1 MSKEIL
7 NVVEAVSVE
16 KGVAKEI
23 IFEAIEAALAIATR
37 KRHHEELDVRV
48 SIDLDTGDYETFR
61 RWEVVDD
68 AAVVFTQEEA
78 DAALEK
84 LLAEAAAREGAGD
97 ASAGADIAAG
107 ADSDTPASGDTDTA
121 EAVGIAAG
129 ADPGADSDTPASGD
143 TDTAEAAG
151 IAAGADPGADSD
163 TPASGDTDTAEAVGI
178 AAGTDPGADSDTF
191 VPGDT
196 GPADVAPGEAAAG
209 VDFFGD
215 AGEPIG
221 PRVFDPN
228 REVLYSEASVRAP
241 ELGIGDFIEEPI
253 ESVAFG
259 RIAAQ
264 TAKQVIVQKVREAER
279 AQVVEAYRHR
289 VGEMVTG
296 VVKRLERGS
305 IILDLGGNAEAIVNR
320 EEVIPREI
328 VRPGDRLRGYLRDV
342 RPETRGPQLFVSRT
356 APELMVRLFTLEV
369 PEISEGLIEIM
380 GCARDPGSRAKIGVR
395 SNVSRIDPVGAC
407 VGMRGSRVQA
417 VSNELAGE
425 RVDIIPWD
433 ENPAQYVINAMSPAE
448 VVSIVVDE
456 ESGSM
461 DVAVHEEQLSQAIGR
476 GGQNVRLAGQ
486 LARWQIN
493 VMTEQQ
499 ADEKSEVEEGKYL
512 SLFMNQLDVDEE
524 IARILLEEGF
534 TSIEEVAYV
543 PEDEMLAIDEIDEE
557 ICRELQSRARD
568 VLLTR
573 EIASEEGVTTGT
585 PAEDLLLLDGIDTE
599 LAYGLAARGVATREA
614 LAELSVDDFTEL
626 MEIDPERA
634 AELIMTARAIWFE
647 DEEAESSA

>member
-7 NVVEAVSVE
+7 NVVDVVSAE

-23 IFEAIEAALAIATR
+23 IFEAIEAALASATR
-37 KRHHEELDVRV
+37 KRHREELDVRV
-48 SIDLDTGDYETFR
+48 SIDRETGDYDTFR
-61 RWEVVDD
+61 RWEIVDD

-78 DAALEK
+78 DAALER
-84 LLAEAAAREGAGD
+84 LLAEAAAREDGAGAQEDTAADDTD
-97 ASAGADIAAG
+97 ASGAG
-107 ADSDTPASGDTDTA
+107 
-121 EAVGIAAG
+121 
-129 ADPGADSDTPASGD
+129 
-143 TDTAEAAG
+143 
-151 IAAGADPGADSD
+151 
-163 TPASGDTDTAEAVGI
+163 
-178 AAGTDPGADSDTF
+178 
-191 VPGDT
+191 
-196 GPADVAPGEAAAG
+196 
-209 VDFFGD
+209 GD
-215 AGEPIG
+215 ADDADEPVG
-221 PRVFDPN
+221 PRIFDPD
-228 REVLYSEASVRAP
+228 RQILYSEASTRSPDP
-241 ELGIGDFIEEPI
+241 EIGDFVEEPI

-264 TAKQVIVQKVREAER
+264 TAKQVIVQRVREAER
-279 AQVVEAYRHR
+279 AQVIEAYRHR

-356 APELMVRLFTLEV
+356 APELMMQLFALEV

-448 VVSIVVDE
+448 VVSIIVDE
-456 ESGSM
+456 ESGAM

-476 GGQNVRLAGQ
+476 GGQNVRLASQ
-486 LARWQIN
+486 LTQWQIN

-499 ADEKSEVEEGKYL
+499 ADEKNEMEAGKYL
-512 SLFMNQLDVDEE
+512 SLFRDQLDVDEE
-524 IARILLEEGF
+524 IALILLEEGF
-534 TSIEEVAYV
+534 TSIEDVAYV

-568 VLLTR
+568 VLLIR
-573 EIASEEGVTTGT
+573 EIASEEGVSSGS
-585 PAEDLLLLDGIDTE
+585 PAEDLLLLDGMDTE
-599 LAYGLAARGVATREA
+599 LAYGLAAKGVTTREG

-626 MEIDPERA
+626 AEIDPERA

-647 DEEAESSA
+647 QEEAESPSR

>member
-7 NVVEAVSVE
+7 NVVEVVSVE
-16 KGVAKEI
+16 KGVSKEV
-23 IFEAIEAALAIATR
+23 IFEAIEAALASATR
-37 KRHHEELDVRV
+37 KRYREQVDVRV
-48 SIDLDTGDYETFR
+48 TIDRETGDYETFR
-61 RWEVVDD
+61 RWEIVDD

-84 LLAEAAAREGAGD
+84 LRAEEEAQENGEHAPGKAEASGERGIAGEGD
-97 ASAGADIAAG
+97 APD
-107 ADSDTPASGDTDTA
+107 DTDASGEA
-121 EAVGIAAG
+121 ESIDD
-129 ADPGADSDTPASGD
+129 ADDSGK
-143 TDTAEAAG
+143 
-151 IAAGADPGADSD
+151 
-163 TPASGDTDTAEAVGI
+163 
-178 AAGTDPGADSDTF
+178 
-191 VPGDT
+191 
-196 GPADVAPGEAAAG
+196 
-209 VDFFGD
+209 
-215 AGEPIG
+215 AGEPTG
-221 PRVFDPN
+221 PRVFEPH
-228 REVLYSEASVRAP
+228 RQILYSEASTRSP
-241 ELGIGDFIEEPI
+241 GLGIGDFAEEPI

-279 AQVVEAYRHR
+279 AQVIEAYRHR
-289 VGEMVTG
+289 FGEMVTG

-328 VRPGDRLRGYLRDV
+328 VRPGDRIRGYLRDV
-342 RPETRGPQLFVSRT
+342 RAETRGPQLFVSRT
-356 APELMVRLFTLEV
+356 APDLMVRLFTLEV
-369 PEISEGLIEIM
+369 PEIAEGLIEIM

-395 SNVSRIDPVGAC
+395 SKVSRIDPVGAC

-456 ESGSM
+456 ESRSM

-476 GGQNVRLAGQ
+476 GGQNVRLASQ
-486 LARWQIN
+486 LTRWQIN

-499 ADEKSEVEEGKYL
+499 ADEKNEKETGKYL

-524 IARILLEEGF
+524 IALILLEEGF

-543 PEDEMLAIDEIDEE
+543 PEEEMLAIDEIDEE
-557 ICRELQSRARD
+557 ICHELQSRARD
-568 VLLTR
+568 VLLIR
-573 EIASEEGVTTGT
+573 EIASEEGVSIGS
-585 PAEDLLLLDGIDTE
+585 PAEDLLLLEGMDTE
-599 LAYGLAARGVATREA
+599 LAYGLAAKGVTTRED

-626 MEIDPERA
+626 AEVEPERA

-647 DEEAESSA
+647 QEETEAGSSPR